1 MIIIMKIDL
10 QNKIFNGK
18 TTDEMSLSELFD
30 AITVVSDKLS
40 RNSKLDIDAI
50 LKLQQL
56 SVSAQMAKMIH
67 KMEK

>member
-1 MIIIMKIDL
+1 MKIDL

>member
-1 MIIIMKIDL
+1 MKIDL

-50 LKLQQL
+50 LRLQQL

-67 KMEK
+67 KME

>member
-56 SVSAQMAKMIH
+56 SVSSQMAKMIH
-67 KMEK
+67 KME

>member
-40 RNSKLDIDAI
+40 RNSKLDIGAI

>member
-1 MIIIMKIDL
+1 MKIDL

-56 SVSAQMAKMIH
+56 SVSAQMGELIH
-67 KMEK
+67 KMEY

>member
-10 QNKIFNGK
+10 QNKIFDGK

-56 SVSAQMAKMIH
+56 SVSAQMGELIH
-67 KMEK
+67 KIEY

>member
-67 KMEK
+67 KME

>member
-1 MIIIMKIDL
+1 MKIDL

-56 SVSAQMAKMIH
+56 SVSSQMAKMIH
-67 KMEK
+67 KME

>member
-1 MIIIMKIDL
+1 MKIDL
-10 QNKIFNGK
+10 QNKIFDGK

-67 KMEK
+67 KME

>member
-10 QNKIFNGK
+10 QNKIFDGK

-56 SVSAQMAKMIH
+56 SVSAQMGELIH
-67 KMEK
+67 KMEY

>member
-1 MIIIMKIDL
+1 MKIDL
-10 QNKIFNGK
+10 QNKTFDGK

-67 KMEK
+67 KME

>member
-1 MIIIMKIDL
+1 MKIDL

-67 KMEK
+67 KMEY

>member
-1 MIIIMKIDL
+1 MKIDL

-67 KMEK
+67 KME